1 MLSSTIIAAPVGA
14 AAPELLPTPGDCVEG
29 ILPSGARSLICVPA
43 SGWNGDLVVWGH
55 GYVPFNE
62 PLDFY
67 HIALDDGTYLP
78 TLIQSLGYAF
88 ATTSYRQN
96 GLAIVQGVG
105 DVQELVAAFRTAH
118 PEARRIYMVGAS
130 EGGLITALLAER
142 APAGTISGALSLCG
156 PVGDWRRQV
165 DYLGDFRVLFDYFFP
180 GVLPPTAI
188 SIPDDVIAGWDSI
201 YKPAITGQV
210 AANTSAARQLI
221 STSKAAVNAAD
232 PSTIVAT
239 AQEILWYNVFATND
253 ATSKLGGNPF
263 DNRTRWYYGS
273 SNDLRLN
280 SRVVRYTAAPAA
292 LTAMQA
298 YNTSGVVRIP
308 MVTMHTTGD
317 PVVPFWHQTL
327 YLKKLWSKGS
337 FGVTQ
342 VPIAR
347 YGHCNF
353 NTTEVL
359 AGFGLLVL
367 RTTGVQLE
375 NVPEQYDV
383 TGTIAEFERAQ
394 AEFASQEAAEE

>member
-1 MLSSTIIAAPVGA
+1 M
-14 AAPELLPTPGDCVEG
+14 
-29 ILPSGARSLICVPA
+29 
-43 SGWNGDLVVWGH
+43 
-55 GYVPFNE
+55 
-62 PLDFY
+62 
-67 HIALDDGTYLP
+67 
-78 TLIQSLGYAF
+78 
-88 ATTSYRQN
+88 
-96 GLAIVQGVG
+96 
-105 DVQELVAAFRTAH
+105 
-118 PEARRIYMVGAS
+118 
-130 EGGLITALLAER
+130 
-142 APAGTISGALSLCG
+142 
-156 PVGDWRRQV
+156 
-165 DYLGDFRVLFDYFFP
+165 
-180 GVLPPTAI
+180 
-188 SIPDDVIAGWDSI
+188 
-201 YKPAITGQV
+201 
-210 AANTSAARQLI
+210 I
-221 STSKAAVNAAD
+221 STSKAAVDAAD

-263 DNRTRWYYGS
+263 GNRGRWYYGS

-280 SRVVRYTAAPAA
+280 AQVARYTAAPAA
-292 LTAMQA
+292 VTAMLP

-327 YLKKLWSKGS
+327 YLRKLWSKGS

-394 AEFASQEAAEE
+394 ADFASQEAAEE